1 MIIDLAYYF
10 CLLTAIFVWPVII
23 ALFEEIIQ
31 KERTNPKCVLFL
43 SAYMLALII
52 SFYH

>member
-1 MIIDLAYYF
+1 MIIDFSYYF

-23 ALFEEIIQ
+23 AIFETLIQ
-31 KERTNPKCVLFL
+31 KESTDPKYVLFL
-43 SAYMLALII
+43 SIYTLALII